1 MSWSDPVIGKTLVFG
16 PQQDKLELRLAEEC
30 SQYYADP
37 YGWVLW
43 AFDWGR
49 GDLEGWDGPD
59 VWQRDILNEI
69 GEQVRERGFD
79 GVNPVDPIQMA
90 VASGHGIGKSA
101 LTAWLIL
108 WIMSTRPFSKG
119 IVTANTSDQLKTKTW
134 AELGK
139 WRSRCIVGHW
149 FEYNSGKG
157 SMMLY
162 HKSYSESWRVDAQT
176 CREENS
182 EAFAG
187 LHAASGT
194 PFYIFDEASAVP
206 DKIEEVA
213 KGGLTDGEP
222 MFFKFGNPTR
232 NSGHFSRAFGSEKER
247 WTTWQI
253 DSRTAKMTNKRLIA
267 RWIEDYGEDSDFV
280 RVRVRG
286 MFPRASDMQY
296 IATDDVSASMSASPG
311 RYLGD
316 DPLICG
322 VDLARGGG
330 DKCRIVFRRGRDA
343 KSEKSYMI
351 PGEKSRDSMRVVSLI
366 ASVLDRHK
374 PDVTFVD
381 ETGLGGPIADR
392 LSQLGYHVVGVN
404 FGSNAE
410 DTKHYGNKVAEM
422 WSRMRAWI
430 QAGGSLPK
438 EPELERELTCREF
451 FHDAKDRLFLEP
463 KDVMKKDGRPSPD
476 WADAIALTFAFKVPK
491 RQMPRSFLDSPIGMR
506 ENTPSVSH
514 DPMDDVS
521 VDYDNQYR
529 KAA

>member
-1 MSWSDPVIGKTLVFG
+1 VSFASQAVTSRTLVFG
-16 PQQDKLELRLAEEC
+16 PDVKKVDLVLAEEC
-30 SQYYADP
+30 SQFYDDP
-37 YGWVLW
+37 LGWVLW
-43 AFDWGR
+43 AFDW
-49 GDLEGWDGPD
+49 DHDELEGFEGPD
-59 VWQRDILNEI
+59 DWQYDILAEI
-69 GEQVRERGFD
+69 GEQVRLRGFN
-79 GVNPVDPIQMA
+79 GVDPVDPIQMA

-149 FEYNSGKG
+149 FEYNTGRG
-157 SMMLY
+157 SMSLY
-162 HKSYSESWRVDAQT
+162 HKSYPESWRVDAQT

-187 LHAASGT
+187 LHAAQGT
-194 PFYIFDEASAVP
+194 PFYIFDESSAVP

-232 NSGHFSRAFGSEKER
+232 NVGHFSRAFGSEKDR
-247 WTTWQI
+247 WLTRQI
-253 DSRTAKMTNKRLIA
+253 DSRTAKMTNKRLIQT
-267 RWIEDYGEDSDFV
+267 WVDDYGEDSDFV
-280 RVRVRG
+280 RVRVKG

-296 IATDDVSASMSASPG
+296 IATDDVKVSMDAMPG

-343 KSEKSYMI
+343 KSEKSYVI
-351 PGEKSRDSMRVVSLI
+351 PAEKSRDSMKVVSLI
-366 ASVLDRHK
+366 CSVLDRHI

-392 LSQLGYHVVGVN
+392 LVQLGYHVIGVN
-404 FGSNAE
+404 FGSKAE
-410 DTKHYGNKVAEM
+410 DEKHYADKVGEM
-422 WSRMRAWI
+422 WARLRVWI
-430 QAGGSLPK
+430 QDGGALPK
-438 EPELERELTCREF
+438 DPELERELTCREF
-451 FHDAKDRLFLEP
+451 DHDKSDRLVLEP
-463 KDVMKKDGRPSPD
+463 KKKMKSDGKPSPD
-476 WADAIALTFAFKVPK
+476 WADALSLTFAFKVPK
-491 RQMPRSFLDSPIGMR
+491 RVSPRKTLDSPVGMR
-506 ENTPSVSH
+506 ENMSQLQH

-521 VDYDNQYR
+521 VDYD
-529 KAA
+529 